1 MQTELRGVKK
11 FSIVLDYKIEWEYKI
26 IRKEKSQCQI
36 MMTTYLVSCN

>member
-11 FSIVLDYKIEWEYKI
+11 VLDYKIKWEYKI